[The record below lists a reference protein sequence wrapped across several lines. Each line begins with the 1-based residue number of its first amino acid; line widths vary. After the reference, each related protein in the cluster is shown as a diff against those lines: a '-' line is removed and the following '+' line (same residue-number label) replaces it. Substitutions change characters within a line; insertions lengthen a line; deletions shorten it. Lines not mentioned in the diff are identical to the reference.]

1 MVTERNININVEI
14 QLINQY
20 NMIKRTI
27 FYTSKMILSQLQK
40 GEDYPSLNSIITIN
54 ILNFNYLDKDNFIK
68 KYG

>member
-1 MVTERNININVEI
+1 M
-14 QLINQY
+14 
-20 NMIKRTI
+20 
-27 FYTSKMILSQLQK
+27 SKMILSQLQK